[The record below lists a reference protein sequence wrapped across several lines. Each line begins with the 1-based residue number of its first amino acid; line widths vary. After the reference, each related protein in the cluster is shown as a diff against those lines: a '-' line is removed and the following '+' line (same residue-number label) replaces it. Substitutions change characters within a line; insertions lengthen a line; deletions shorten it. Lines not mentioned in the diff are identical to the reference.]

1 MHSLGTIGAVG
12 TSPSTRAAGGGAA
25 LQGAAEATSVGEGI
39 QEAGSQGWVPES
51 PVPTLPGV
59 CRVTGIWC
67 PKSGAHQIPLGSAEE
82 VGMWLRGTEPWAG

>member
-51 PVPTLPGV
+51 PVQPYLGYAGSQGSGV
-59 CRVTGIWC
+59 QSQGPIRSHW
-67 PKSGAHQIPLGSAEE
+67 AL
-82 VGMWLRGTEPWAG
+82 LRRWACG